1 MKKMLLLALPALITF
16 NYAIAKPQQIKPK
29 KKIAKVSKIYKAPL
43 PYAKS
48 YVVYDFTNNRILQE
62 KNSTEVRPIASLTKL
77 MTANVF
83 LNNQPNPQ
91 SCHNYLNNEDIDYLK
106 NTHSRLPMGY
116 NFTCDNLLNAMLISS
131 DNMAASAL
139 ARSIQSKSKTQFIED
154 MNKEAKQ
161 IGMEN
166 THYADS
172 SGLSPSNKSTAK
184 DLLVLIKR
192 VLTKPFI
199 THTTAKK
206 NTMIAQADG
215 KFIGFKNT
223 NRLIRE
229 YGFDADLSKT
239 GYIRES
245 GYNLIYVHKNL
256 CQNRK
261 IGLVLLG
268 ASSSASRSD
277 QALNILRNYGCSFTK
292 SDIV

>member
-1 MKKMLLLALPALITF
+1 MKNLILLALPVLITC
-16 NYAIAKPQQIKPK
+16 NYAVAKPQHPNPK
-29 KKIAKVSKIYKAPL
+29 KKVVKALKILKAPL

-62 KNSTEVRPIASLTKL
+62 RNSNQIRPIASLTKL

-83 LNNQPNPQ
+83 LNNQPNLK

-139 ARSIQSKSKTQFIED
+139 ARSIHSKSKSQFIED

-161 IGMEN
+161 IGMAN
-166 THYADS
+166 TYYADS
-172 SGLSPSNKSTAK
+172 SGLSPSNKSTAQ
-184 DLLVLIKR
+184 DLLALMKR

-206 NTMIAQADG
+206 NTVIAQANG
-215 KFIGFKNT
+215 KLIGFKNT

-256 CQNRK
+256 CQNKK

-268 ASSSASRSD
+268 SNSSASRSE
-277 QALNILRNYGCSFTK
+277 QALNILKNYGCLFAK
-292 SDIV
+292 SEKI